1 VATGGYISA
10 MEINLK
16 QAKDRL
22 SELVEKASAGE
33 TIIVTVHGK
42 GKAKLVPMNGRTKL
56 EKSKGINWA
65 ALAAYKKK
73 HGIPTT
79 NLPHFDLEEFNKPL
93 PEDFLISPQPYPGE
107 K

>member
-1 VATGGYISA
+1 MATGGYNLA

-33 TIIVTVHGK
+33 TIVVTVYGI
-42 GKAKLVPMNGRTKL
+42 GKAKIVPMTGEHKKPKPT
-56 EKSKGINWA
+56 GINWKA
-65 ALAAYKKK
+65 IEAYKKK
-73 HGIPTT
+73 HKISTT

-93 PEDFLISPQPYPGE
+93 PEDFLITPITFPDE

>member
-1 VATGGYISA
+1 

-42 GKAKLVPMNGRTKL
+42 GKAKLVPMSGKTKQ
-56 EKSKGINWA
+56 KRGTGINWK
-65 ALAAYKKK
+65 ALAALKKK
-73 HGIPTT
+73 LGISET

-93 PEDFLISPQPYPGE
+93 PEDFLITPITFPDE